1 MLFEP
6 MQPLIVAPRL
16 SPGEIV
22 ADKYRVI
29 GVLGSG
35 GFGQVFAA
43 ENVNLGTRVA
53 IKVQTRAGPAAS
65 AWREARAAA
74 RLRSP
79 HTVRIFDVDELP
91 DGSPFIVMEFLEGLS
106 LRQYLHE
113 HERVPWQ
120 RALRWTRELC
130 AALDEAHAAG
140 LVHRDIK
147 PSNIFLLGEVDE
159 SRSVKLLDFGLA
171 RALDGS
177 TDHSRSDSASF
188 AGSPAYMSPEQ
199 VRGMAATTASD
210 IWSLGVLLYEM
221 LCGRRP
227 FTGDGAPALF
237 AAVVTDQPT
246 PLREV
251 VPDIPERLGA
261 VVARCLRKAPCD
273 RPGSVDALERELSG
287 LIRGIDASALAGDE
301 TKSGLTALPYAG
313 DTTHR
318 SRLALAALAA
328 VASLGGLSLALGPP
342 PAARSSPE
350 GPPASAAAYPLRQ
363 PEPHQAAL
371 PKAALPK
378 AAQYVVERAE
388 LAPAS
393 SSRPAPP
400 LNSGNERNG
409 GLAPP
414 PTEPARRDDRVQAP
428 HVADAT
434 SPTFFDEP
442 DF

>member
-1 MLFEP
+1 LFDMHP
-6 MQPLIVAPRL
+6 PIVLPRL

-22 ADKYRVI
+22 AGKYRVI
-29 GVLGSG
+29 GALGAG
-35 GFGQVFAA
+35 GFGQVFGA
-43 ENVNLGTRVA
+43 EHVKLGTRVA

-91 DGSPFIVMEFLEGLS
+91 DGSPYIVMEFLEGVS
-106 LRQYLHE
+106 LRQYLQE
-113 HERVPWQ
+113 HQQVPWQ

-130 AALDEAHAAG
+130 AALEEAHAAG

-147 PSNIFLLGEVDE
+147 PSNIFLLGDVDE

-177 TDHSRSDSASF
+177 TEQSRSDSSASF

-221 LCGRRP
+221 LGGRRP
-227 FTGDGAPALF
+227 FTGDGPPALF
-237 AAVVTDQPT
+237 AAVVSDQPT
-246 PLREV
+246 PLLEV
-251 VPDIPERLGA
+251 APHIPERLGL
-261 VVARCLRKAPCD
+261 VVARCLRKAPCE
-273 RPGSVDALERELSG
+273 RPASVEALERELSC
-287 LIRGIDASALAGDE
+287 LIGGIDPAVAGDE
-301 TKSGLTALPYAG
+301 TKSGLTALPNAG
-313 DTTHR
+313 DRTRR

-328 VASLGGLSLALGPP
+328 VAIFGSLSLAL
-342 PAARSSPE
+342 RSPLAERSGPE
-350 GPPASAAAYPLRQ
+350 GHPTSAAAFPLQRPEPQ
-363 PEPHQAAL
+363 PEAL
-371 PKAALPK
+371 PKAA
-378 AAQYVVERAE
+378 AAAAPSVVERAE
-388 LAPAS
+388 PAPAS
-393 SSRPAPP
+393 SSRPTTP
-400 LNSGNERNG
+400 LNSGNAPHRG
-409 GLAPP
+409 FAPP
-414 PTEPARRDDRVQAP
+414 PTEPARRDQPVQAP
-428 HVADAT
+428 PVSDAT

>member
-1 MLFEP
+1 LFFESM
-6 MQPLIVAPRL
+6 MQPLIGAPRL
-16 SPGEIV
+16 SAGEIV
-22 ADKYRVI
+22 ASKYRVI
-29 GVLGSG
+29 GALGSG

-53 IKVQTRAGPAAS
+53 IKVQTRAGPAPS

-91 DGSPFIVMEFLEGLS
+91 DGSPYIVMEFLEGLS

-130 AALDEAHAAG
+130 TALDEAHAAG

-147 PSNIFLLGEVDE
+147 PSNIFLLGDCDE

-177 TDHSRSDSASF
+177 TEHSRSDSTSF

-199 VRGMAATTASD
+199 VRGMSATTASD
-210 IWSLGVLLYEM
+210 IWALGVLLYEM

-227 FTGDGAPALF
+227 FTGDGPPALF

-251 VPDIPERLGA
+251 APEIPEHLGA
-261 VVARCLRKAPCD
+261 VVARCLRKAPCE
-273 RPGSVDALERELSG
+273 RPASVDALERELSG
-287 LIRGIDASALAGDE
+287 LIRSIEPSALAGDE
-301 TKSGLTALPYAG
+301 TKSGLAALPYAG
-313 DTTHR
+313 DRMRR
-318 SRLALAALAA
+318 SRWALAALAA
-328 VASLGGLSLALGPP
+328 VALVGGLSLAVGSLDERSGPE
-342 PAARSSPE
+342 AQ
-350 GPPASAAAYPLRQ
+350 PASAAAFSIQQ
-363 PEPHQAAL
+363 PEPRQAA
-371 PKAALPK
+371 PPK
-378 AAQYVVERAE
+378 AAQSVVERAE

-393 SSRPAPP
+393 SSRHTSP
-400 LNSGNERNG
+400 LKSGNARNG
-409 GLAPP
+409 RLALP
-414 PTEPARRDDRVQAP
+414 PTEPARRDEPVQAP
-428 HVADAT
+428 PATDAA